1 MSFFMQ
7 RIPSKK
13 LLEWLGSLNYW
24 LSRRARG
31 LFSLGSR
38 FMADPPPPATGL
50 NGIALGPGGYRRAL
64 LFLHKSYYPFFSL
77 AGAFRGRGGGALW
90 CSFGP
95 SRGAKAIF

>member
-38 FMADPPPPATGL
+38 FMADPLPPASEL
-50 NGIALGPGGYRRAL
+50 NGLALGPGGYPRAGPVL
-64 LFLHKSYYPFFSL
+64 PKNSYHFFYL
-77 AGAFRGRGGGALW
+77 PGALRGRGGGAA
-90 CSFGP
+90 SVRFAP
-95 SRGAKAIF
+95 SSWSQ